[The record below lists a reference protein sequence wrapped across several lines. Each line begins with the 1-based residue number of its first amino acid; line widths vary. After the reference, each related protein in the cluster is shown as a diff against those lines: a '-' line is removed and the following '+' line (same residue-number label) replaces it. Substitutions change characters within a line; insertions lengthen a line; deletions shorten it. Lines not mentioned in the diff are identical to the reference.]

1 MMNRR
6 TLLAAT
12 AAVAA
17 TPALPAFA
25 RRTAPSG
32 FVRREGTQFTLDGKP
47 YRYVGANLWYAAW
60 IGHEGRLARE
70 LDALA
75 ADGVTNLR
83 IAASPE
89 HSPLKNSVRPAFHD
103 QAGAYNEALLTGL
116 DHAMAEIGKRG
127 MKAVLYLTNFWEWS
141 GGMATYLL
149 WTNGGRYIDAGDPA
163 HPWPAFPE
171 FVSEFYSSG
180 EAVAHYHAHIRR
192 IVTRVNS
199 VTGKPYAEDPAVMG
213 WQLANEPR
221 PGGTDATVDRALPAF
236 HGWISETARLI
247 KSLAPHHLVSTG
259 GEGLKGSMERPGLV
273 LSSQADDAIDYHTA
287 HVWPGNW
294 GWLDRTD
301 MAATHARAVALS
313 SEYVAQHVEL
323 AKQAGKPLVVEE
335 FGYPRNG
342 DVYDLDASTSMRDD
356 LYGAIHAAVLASVR
370 EGGPLAGSNFWAWNG
385 EGRAQH
391 PDFRFRSGD
400 TAFVGDPP
408 HEPQGWYGVFDQ
420 DVSTRRIIRA
430 QAEALA
436 AL

>member
-17 TPALPAFA
+17 TPALPALA
-25 RRTAPSG
+25 RQTASAG
-32 FVRREGTQFTLDGKP
+32 FVRREGMQFTLDGKP

-83 IAASPE
+83 IAASAE
-89 HSPLKNSVRPAFHD
+89 WSPLKNAVRPAFHD
-103 QAGAYNEALLTGL
+103 QDDAYNEALLTGL
-116 DHAMAEIGKRG
+116 DHATAEIGKRG

-149 WTNGGRYIDAGDPA
+149 WSNGGQYVDADA
-163 HPWPAFPE
+163 PWPDFPE
-171 FVSEFYSSG
+171 FVSGFYRSP
-180 EAVAHYHAHIRR
+180 EAVARYHAHLRR

-199 VTGKPYAEDPAVMG
+199 VTGKPYAEDPAIMG

-221 PGGTDATVDRALPAF
+221 PGGTDGNVDRTLPDF
-236 HGWISETARLI
+236 HAWISGTARLI

-273 LSSQADDAIDYHTA
+273 LSSQADDTIDYHTA

-301 MAATHARAVALS
+301 MPGTHARAVALS
-313 SEYVAQHVEL
+313 TEYVARHVEL

-342 DVYDLDASTSMRDD
+342 DVYDLGASTSMRDD
-356 LYGAIHAAVLASVR
+356 LYSAIHNAVLASAR

-385 EGRAQH
+385 EGRARH

-400 TAFVGDPP
+400 TAFLGDPP

-420 DVSTRRIIRA
+420 DVSTRRIIRDHA
-430 QAEALA
+430 AALA